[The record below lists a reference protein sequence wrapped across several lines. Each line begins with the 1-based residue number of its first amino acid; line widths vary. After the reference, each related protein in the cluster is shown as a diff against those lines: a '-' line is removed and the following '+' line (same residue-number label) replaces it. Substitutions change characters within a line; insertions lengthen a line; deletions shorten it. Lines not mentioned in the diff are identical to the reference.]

1 MNHLLKKLPCDRRK
15 GSKPRCH
22 WLTHGTRE
30 QVAKRLTKLLSPW
43 GKVSAD
49 NRWMPEGFC
58 DIEEAQLHKATKLL
72 PQEHCD
78 KLDKWWLAESSEKS
92 QTPNFDIASTCTI
105 KGTKGMLL
113 VEAKAHSAEL
123 KVEDA
128 AKGSQANRKRIGEC
142 IEEANVIMSARTKPG
157 WALSHN
163 CRYQI
168 ANRFAWSSK
177 LTELGYPV
185 ILVYLGFENAKEMK
199 KGKKQVPFDDYSH
212 WECCV
217 VSHSRPLF
225 PAGVWNN
232 QWTVHNR
239 LFVPRIFSCEIRHD
253 SPVEDD

>member
-1 MNHLLKKLPCDRRK
+1 MKDLLLCLKPKQRK

-22 WLTHGTRE
+22 WLTHGTRK
-30 QVAKRLTKLLSPW
+30 QVAKRLTKLTSPW
-43 GKVSAD
+43 GTVSAND
-49 NRWMPEGFC
+49 HWMPEGFC

-78 KLDKWWLAESSEKS
+78 KLTKWWLAEPSEESK
-92 QTPNFDIASTCTI
+92 TPNFDIASTGTI
-105 KGTKGMLL
+105 KGKKGMLL

-123 KVEDA
+123 KVEDE

-142 IEEANVIMSARTKPG
+142 IEEANVNLSARTKPG

-199 KGKKQVPFDDYSH
+199 KGKNQLPFDDYSH
-212 WECCV
+212 WQCCV
-217 VSHSRPLF
+217 VSHSEPLF

-232 QWTVHNR
+232 QWCVHNH
-239 LFVPRIFSCEIRHD
+239 LFVPRILSCEIRYD